1 MRRYKWLLHL
11 KLLNNHLKNGMDRM
25 KENNQL
31 YEGMYILN
39 ATLSEEAR
47 SKALERIT
55 SGISSRGGEICKIHE
70 EGRKKLAYQI
80 RGSREG
86 YYYLLYFKAPTTALA
101 ELWKEYHLNEDLL
114 RFLTLKTDEVKETI
128 SFEKLPEQ

>member
-1 MRRYKWLLHL
+1 
-11 KLLNNHLKNGMDRM
+11 M
-25 KENNQL
+25 KERTQL

-47 SKALERIT
+47 SKALERVTQGIT
-55 SGISSRGGEICKIHE
+55 SRGGEVHKVHDQ
-70 EGRKKLAYQI
+70 GRKKLAYEI

-86 YYYLLYFKAPTTALA
+86 YYFLLYFTAPTGALA

-114 RFLTLKTDEVKETI
+114 RFLTLKADEVKEVI
-128 SFEKLPEQ
+128 EFQKLPE